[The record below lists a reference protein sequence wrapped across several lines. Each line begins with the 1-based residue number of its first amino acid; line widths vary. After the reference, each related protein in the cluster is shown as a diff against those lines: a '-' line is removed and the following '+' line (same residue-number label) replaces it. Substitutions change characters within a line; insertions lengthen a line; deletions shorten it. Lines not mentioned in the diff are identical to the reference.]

1 MSFSKVGPVGGW
13 SMGAKLTSAAMNQLD
28 ADHALA
34 LDKSVAGDTL
44 SGVVLMASTAQ
55 IAASNADNII
65 ATAAGAITTG
75 ATGGIKSIVV
85 AGITTTHAGGIAPQV
100 AAGITDGGIATGIQA
115 TIADGI
121 DAGVA
126 KGIQS
131 NVADGISGNVLGAI
145 QADAAGALRS
155 AVVGG
160 IQLAGG
166 ATDWPTF
173 SATRLRTNTLRVL
186 SPRALASGWAVASF
200 ACQALVGP
208 ATSAVQYVPLDFL
221 HDGATLQAIF
231 FTFLVPNS
239 HSSLPVNL
247 PQFGVF
253 KFDNGIFS
261 GNFQTAVSL
270 GPTTYQSPAPVSGSA
285 WYNGGLNQSFE
296 YVCSAGEVIVASEFT
311 YCLAIVDEN
320 STNSIA
326 GNLYLGVQPAYTGI
340 GGMAFP

>member
-1 MSFSKVGPVGGW
+1 MSFTKVGPIGGW
-13 SMGAKLTSAAMNQLD
+13 AMGAKLTSAQMNQLD
-28 ADHALA
+28 SDHALA

-85 AGITTTHAGGIAPQV
+85 AGITTTQAGGIAPQV

-131 NVADGISGNVLGAI
+131 HVADGISGNALGAI

-173 SATRLRTNTLRVL
+173 SAARNRVKMITFQ
-186 SPRALASGWAVASF
+186 PQGGLASGWTLSAPLPGVI
-200 ACQALVGP
+200 GP
-208 ATSAVQYVPLDFL
+208 GTSTSQFFDLTPQL
-221 HDGATLQAIF
+221 HNGATLQNFNIYF
-231 FTFLVPNS
+231 IVNNS
-239 HSSLPVNL
+239 HSGGAPQNL
-247 PQFGVF
+247 PSATILRFPVLTPSSYVYL
-253 KFDNGIFS
+253 NS
-261 GNFQTAVSL
+261 GTSVSATNPGGTGTSWYDSANPQEWNYL
-270 GPTTYQSPAPVSGSA
+270 CNQNNVIDTTQYMYALQ
-285 WYNGGLNQSFE
+285 
-296 YVCSAGEVIVASEFT
+296 IT
-311 YCLAIVDEN
+311 DEN
-320 STNSIA
+320 GTNAESDTQYMYA
-326 GNLYLGVQPAYTGI
+326 QAQFTGI
-340 GGMAFP
+340 SNMQFQ